1 MRGGSARLRWSLP
14 IYASRLVH
22 DEGSMGIV
30 GDMAGY
36 LDQMLVHGAGI
47 TPRHGQGCRLAVPL
61 AGRADDV
68 GGTPP
73 ITTAPDHMDAN
84 GRRPPR

>member
-1 MRGGSARLRWSLP
+1 
-14 IYASRLVH
+14 
-22 DEGSMGIV
+22 MGIV

-47 TPRHGQGCRLAVPL
+47 TPRNDQGCGLAVPR

-73 ITTAPDHMDAN
+73 ITTASDHMDAN
-84 GRRPPR
+84 GRPPLR